1 MVVLGRAA
9 AAEAE
14 FVRARG
20 AIEQLER
27 QFLRDHQ
34 GVAADGVT
42 CADNESPRERDLKL
56 QERDDRD
63 GVGGLIGSVA
73 SRMSR

>member
-42 CADNESPRERDLKL
+42 CADNESPLSA
-56 QERDDRD
+56 
-63 GVGGLIGSVA
+63 I
-73 SRMSR
+73 